1 MAQAVVAFFDDEAD
15 AAVRALWR
23 RLREAGVPVDEKA
36 KFPPHLTYAAA
47 GSIPAKARAALREEL
62 GRLWLP
68 GMALENLS
76 SFATSENVLM
86 LAAVVDAELLAVH
99 SAIHDVLARKVK
111 NPSAYYLPGHWVPHC
126 TLALG
131 VTHEQVV
138 AGFAALHPVRP
149 IHAKVGRV
157 CVVDSTTGEIDPLT

>member
-1 MAQAVVAFFDDEAD
+1 MAQGVVVFFDDEAD

-23 RLREAGVPVDEKA
+23 KLAEVGVPTDQ
-36 KFPPHLTYAAA
+36 KFPPHLTYALA
-47 GSIPAKARAALREEL
+47 GSIPAKARTALREEL

-86 LAAVVDAELLAVH
+86 LAAVVDGELLAVH

-111 NPSAYYLPGHWVPHC
+111 NSSAYYLPGHWVPHC
-126 TLALG
+126 TLAVGLSD
-131 VTHEQVV
+131 EQMV
-138 AGFAALHPVRP
+138 AGFGALHPVSP
-149 IHAKVGRV
+149 IRAKVGRV
-157 CVVDSTTGEIDPLT
+157 CVVDSATGEVDELT